1 MQFMNCNACQ
11 RVVKINNTGICL
23 GCQRGFTGQD
33 AEDLYK
39 VCQKDATN
47 IHDMH
52 NKEAKD
58 VHGIFN
64 HDEIPR
70 PKSVVKQAHEAV
82 IEENKLRVKQIE
94 KLEARQRE
102 IEQELDK
109 PKGKKKK

>member
-11 RVVKINNTGICL
+11 RVVQINNTGICL

-33 AEDLYK
+33 AEDVYK
-39 VCQKDATN
+39 VCHKDAIN
-47 IHDMH
+47 MHDMH

-64 HDEIPR
+64 HDDIPNR
-70 PKSVVKQAHEAV
+70 S
-82 IEENKLRVKQIE
+82 KQIE

-102 IEQELDK
+102 IEEELDK